1 MSTWND
7 EQARHVELLTSR
19 HKNMMWVHE
28 RSSRQ
33 CRAKH
38 LMITIPTL
46 AVTST
51 VGFFELMDYE
61 ETPHW
66 VLGVLALFGTMLTS
80 MSNLLQ
86 YAEKAHAHKTAV
98 LQYQSQILKEET
110 VILSEAK
117 PEFSSFTAEIAVF
130 QESVMG
136 TAPLPNISVIGLFHK
151 KFHPNVNEVPI
162 ILRIGEDADEIR

>member
-1 MSTWND
+1 MPTWND
-7 EQARHVELLTSR
+7 EQAHHLKVITSR

-28 RSSRQ
+28 RSSRE

-46 AVTST
+46 AITST
-51 VGFFELMDYE
+51 VGFFELMDYD

-66 VLGVLALFGTMLTS
+66 VLGILALFGTMLTS
-80 MSNLLQ
+80 LSNLFQ

-98 LQYQSQILKEET
+98 LQYQSQILKQET
-110 VILSEAK
+110 VFLSEEK
-117 PEFSSFTAEIAVF
+117 PEFNPFASEIAVF

-136 TAPLPNISVIGLFHK
+136 TAPLPSISVIGLFHR
-151 KFHPNVNEVPI
+151 KFHPDVNDVPI
-162 ILRIGEDADEIR
+162 ILRMGEED